1 MAALVYHV
9 GLHRAAFLIQVVT
22 FLARS
27 SQRFWMESR
36 IYFDNGYVVRNETC
50 IEPAFLNYRNLS
62 GELPQSNTGNMLADC
77 RSNASQTP
85 DRILCYL
92 IPLGGGGGHSLHNGL
107 YREVP
112 PEMDTVFSLLGYKR
126 VGFRKLGYVKRREIC
141 HVFIVKG
148 HRY

>member
-1 MAALVYHV
+1 MPSKLRRAISNEKYIKAIFFHYCSKLVEKQRRLAAHVAALVYHV
-9 GLHRAAFLIQVVT
+9 GLHRAAFSIQVVT

-85 DRILCYL
+85 DRIYA
-92 IPLGGGGGHSLHNGL
+92 I
-107 YREVP
+107 
-112 PEMDTVFSLLGYKR
+112 
-126 VGFRKLGYVKRREIC
+126 
-141 HVFIVKG
+141 
-148 HRY
+148 

>member
-1 MAALVYHV
+1 MPSKLRRTISNEKYIKAIFFYYCSKLVEKQRRLAAHVAALVYHV

-77 RSNASQTP
+77 RSNPSQTP
-85 DRILCYL
+85 DRIYA
-92 IPLGGGGGHSLHNGL
+92 I
-107 YREVP
+107 
-112 PEMDTVFSLLGYKR
+112 
-126 VGFRKLGYVKRREIC
+126 
-141 HVFIVKG
+141 
-148 HRY
+148 